1 MRVIT
6 RPGIGEAVA
15 SLACL
20 AVVFAALI
28 AIDDRVRER
37 FVMLFGEASGDFG
50 NRLRSLGDS
59 VLQTARD
66 QSIAQAPMLLFV
78 VVAVVLLVFM
88 LRT

>member
-6 RPGIGEAVA
+6 RPGIGEGAA

-20 AVVFAALI
+20 ATVFAVLI

-50 NRLRSLGDS
+50 DRVRSLGDA
-59 VLQTARD
+59 VLQAARD
-66 QSIAQAPMLLFV
+66 QSIAQAPLLLFV
-78 VVAVVLLVFM
+78 MVAVVLLVFM